1 MRATIT
7 WGAPALLA
15 RLAASLPTAV
25 RAAVAGWEQTAKV
38 SVAPSTVVRGIFEE
52 LLDTAQV
59 AKGAS
64 VEILRW
70 VGGMCMR
77 ACICVCACVCL
88 LPAVAVWA
96 CVCV

>member
-38 SVAPSTVVRGIFEE
+38 SVVPSTVVRGIFEE

-70 VGGMCMR
+70 VGGMCVICMLQL
-77 ACICVCACVCL
+77 ACCGCV
-88 LPAVAVWA
+88 
-96 CVCV
+96 